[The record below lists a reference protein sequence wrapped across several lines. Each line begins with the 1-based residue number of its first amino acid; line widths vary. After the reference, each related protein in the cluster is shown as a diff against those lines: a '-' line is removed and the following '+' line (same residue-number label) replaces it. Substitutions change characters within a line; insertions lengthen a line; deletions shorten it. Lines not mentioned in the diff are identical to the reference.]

1 MNLVDLFLI
10 LLVVSAAVGGGR
22 MGFVARST
30 SWLGLALGLSLAL
43 LITPVIV
50 SLVGSLDDAWVL
62 FTALAVMVAFAT
74 VGQWLGLNLGERAR
88 GGVHRRVGRV
98 DQAAG
103 ALVGG
108 LGVLVMFW
116 LLIPTLVSTPG
127 LIADQTSESVIARA
141 VLERA
146 PEPPDTL
153 RALRRAVG
161 DNRGAVALGGGGT
174 IAEPGPPPSL
184 SGLDARVLDGAARAV
199 VRIDTLACS
208 RHQEGTGVVVDP
220 GLILTNAHVVAGG
233 DELGVVDELG
243 RSFLA
248 TLVHFDPERDVAVLR
263 VDGLEVPPLTMGTAG
278 VGTIGAVF
286 GHPGGGDLRVAP
298 FRIDELV
305 RARGRDLYDRVDTS
319 REVYILATRLE
330 LGDSGAPLISDTG
343 EVVGLAFA
351 VSPDDPEEA
360 FALTVGELE
369 ATLEEAATSPNPD
382 PGPCL

>member
-1 MNLVDLFLI
+1 MNLVDLFLV

-30 SWLGLALGLSLAL
+30 SWLGLAVGLSLAL
-43 LITPVIV
+43 LLTPLIV
-50 SLVGSLDDAWVL
+50 GLVDSLDDAWVL

-74 VGQWLGLNLGERAR
+74 LGQWLGLNLGEKAR
-88 GGVHRRVGRV
+88 GAVHRRVGRA
-98 DQAAG
+98 DQIAG
-103 ALVGG
+103 AAVGG

-127 LIADQTSESVIARA
+127 LIADQTADSLIARA
-141 VLERA
+141 ILERA

-153 RALRRAVG
+153 RALRQAVG
-161 DNRGAVALGGGGT
+161 QDRGTVALGGDG
-174 IAEPGPPPSL
+174 AVVDPGPPPSL
-184 SGLDARVLDGAARAV
+184 SGLDAEALDRAARAV

-208 RHQEGTGVVVDP
+208 RHQEGTGVVVEP

-233 DELGVVDELG
+233 DEMGVVDELG

-248 TLVHFDPERDVAVLR
+248 TLVHFDAERDVAVLR
-263 VDGLEVPPLTMGTAG
+263 VEGLEVPPLAMAKAE

-305 RARGRDLYDRVDTS
+305 RARGRDLYDTVDTS

-343 EVVGLAFA
+343 DVVGLAFA
-351 VSPDDPEEA
+351 VSPEDPEEA
-360 FALTVGELE
+360 FALTVAELE
-369 ATLEEAATSPNPD
+369 AALGDAATAPNSD

>member
-43 LITPVIV
+43 VATPLIVG
-50 SLVGSLDDAWVL
+50 LVDSLDDAWVL

-74 VGQWLGLNLGERAR
+74 LGQWLGLSLGERAR
-88 GGVHRRVGRV
+88 GAVPRRVGRA
-98 DQAAG
+98 DQLAG
-103 ALVGG
+103 AVIGG

-127 LIADQTSESVIARA
+127 LIADQTSDSLIART
-141 VLERA
+141 VLNRA

-153 RALRRAVG
+153 RALRQAVG
-161 DNRGAVALGGGGT
+161 ESRGGVALGRDGT
-174 IAEPGPPPSL
+174 VLEPGPPPAL
-184 SGLDARVLDGAARAV
+184 SGLDAEALDRAARAV

-208 RHQEGTGVVVDP
+208 RHQEGTGVVVEA

-233 DELGVVDELG
+233 NEFGAVDELG

-248 TLVHFDPERDVAVLR
+248 TLVHFDPERDVAVLS
-263 VDGLEVPPLTMGTAG
+263 VPGLEVPPLTMASAE

-305 RARGRDLYDRVDTS
+305 RARGRDLYDTVDTS

-330 LGDSGAPLISDTG
+330 LGDSGAPLISDAG

-360 FALTVGELE
+360 FALTVSELE
-369 ATLEEAATSPNPD
+369 ATLRQAATAPDPD